1 MPDPLSPPRRSLVRL
16 KSVALL
22 TVFLGC
28 LIAIY
33 NGSPH
38 ALALVVVAGVS
49 SMLQYLVRCESC
61 HSSIYYR
68 AGGVRALIAGPS
80 ATRFMYGNACP
91 YCGLERF

>member
-1 MPDPLSPPRRSLVRL
+1 MSDALSTPRRSLVRL

-22 TVFLGC
+22 AVFIGC
-28 LIAIY
+28 LIGIHY
-33 NGSPH
+33 RSQH
-38 ALALVVVAGVS
+38 ALALILIASVS

-68 AGGVRALIAGPS
+68 AGGNRTLFAGPS
-80 ATRFMYGNACP
+80 RFGFMYNSRCP